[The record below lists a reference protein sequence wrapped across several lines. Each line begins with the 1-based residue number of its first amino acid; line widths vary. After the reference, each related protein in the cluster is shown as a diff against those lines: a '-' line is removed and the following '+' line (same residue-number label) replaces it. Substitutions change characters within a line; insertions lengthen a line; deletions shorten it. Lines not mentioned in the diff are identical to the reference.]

1 MKKWLV
7 IFAGA
12 TAFIAV
18 MNSARAA
25 DLPYGAPY
33 APAPAY
39 SSGYNWTGPYA
50 GLNLGYEWGSV
61 TNNPTEPN
69 GIAGGIQG
77 GYNYQSGNIVVGAE
91 TDLQLSGADD
101 TFAPWKFSNPWFGS
115 LRGRIGG
122 AMNNVLLYAT
132 GGLAYGSV
140 RGAGFG
146 FSDLH
151 TNAGWTLGAGLE
163 VGLTQNWSV
172 KAEYLYFSL
181 GESFYPA
188 TNVQNGFDGNVLR
201 LGVNYHF

>member
-77 GYNYQSGNIVVGAE
+77 GYNYQSGN
-91 TDLQLSGADD
+91 
-101 TFAPWKFSNPWFGS
+101 
-115 LRGRIGG
+115 
-122 AMNNVLLYAT
+122 
-132 GGLAYGSV
+132 
-140 RGAGFG
+140 
-146 FSDLH
+146 
-151 TNAGWTLGAGLE
+151 
-163 VGLTQNWSV
+163 
-172 KAEYLYFSL
+172 
-181 GESFYPA
+181 
-188 TNVQNGFDGNVLR
+188 
-201 LGVNYHF
+201 